1 MNKFFNIK
9 YPEFIDKYGKDW
21 DQFKAILNEFVDF
34 YFQKVWSLYYFN
46 NVNTL
51 NERAIEWVLK
61 ALKIEFTNEDTL
73 KTKKIKLRFFVSQ
86 YRKKG
91 LAEIYLN
98 LQEAVVGIR
107 GSIVSGQSLGVWRWG
122 FSRWHG
128 PIIQASDIR
137 WSLAGSQFEIYINC
151 KTTDDSLLDEI
162 MILYR
167 QSSILPAF
175 YKVYLVDDNYSILR
189 TV

>member
-1 MNKFFNIK
+1 MNHFFNIK
-9 YPEFIDKYGKDW
+9 FPEFIEKYGKDW
-21 DQFKAILNEFVDF
+21 TQFQTILNEYVDF
-34 YFQKVWSLYYFN
+34 YFKKVWELYQFN
-46 NVNTL
+46 NVNTI
-51 NERAIEWVLK
+51 NEKAIDWILK
-61 ALKIEFTNEDTL
+61 ALKIEYTGNDNL
-73 KTKKIKLRFFVSQ
+73 KTKKIKLRYFISQ

-98 LQEAVVGIR
+98 LQEAVVGER

-128 PIIQASDIR
+128 STIQASDIR

-151 KTTDDSLLDEI
+151 KTTENSLLDEI
-162 MILYR
+162 VLLYR

-175 YKVYLVDDNYSILR
+175 YKIYLVDDSYNILR